1 MGLAQKNRLGPPH
14 RRMCR
19 FCRRI
24 ANIDHLQTES
34 THRQGQKT
42 LRFRRKTADFEF
54 DFDASYSKFLW
65 EPKNPPGADGSFT
78 RRSIGGKK
86 DAFGDCVIFHF
97 ISNRL
102 IPEKG
107 CPVDSTSLIALA
119 VVMALVE
126 LLAGVG
132 IGWWLRG
139 SGEPAPPQSAQDVER
154 ARSSL
159 ARLHELASRVAA
171 DVGEHSTRVQ
181 EISNELSNHSSENGD
196 LENVVIGSVSEIIKA
211 NSRLQ
216 EQLKSAEDK
225 LQEQAHQI
233 EVHAA
238 DALTDALTGAAN
250 RRAFDSDVTRRL
262 AEFQRRGTPF
272 CLLML
277 DVDHFKKF
285 NDTHGHL
292 AGDEVLRGVARVLR
306 ETCRGMD
313 SVARFGGE
321 EFAVIMPSTNYRE
334 ATANVLRICSQIAE
348 SEFEFEGKALNVTV
362 SGGLAEISAQDDEA
376 NLVKRADEGL
386 YAAKKNGRNCA
397 FVHDGEKTSL
407 LVAKSLE
414 ASPAPANSASA
425 AAGKSAAE
433 TSADGSVDPFRTD
446 VQTGLPN
453 RTAFCE
459 EVRRRAAESNRYDS
473 KLSLMLVKVNTLQKF
488 ADRPTD
494 PTAELVLRTVS
505 QFLTAG
511 MREMDM
517 VARYQSDAFAVLLPG
532 TPMSQSLVVAER
544 LRAAVAR
551 CPLRGKDFELQISV
565 STGLAEVVRNDDSAS
580 LMKRA
585 EAAVQASVASG
596 KDGTYFDAG
605 KGIELYLPKQSGSAT
620 AVTG

>member
-1 MGLAQKNRLGPPH
+1 
-14 RRMCR
+14 
-19 FCRRI
+19 
-24 ANIDHLQTES
+24 
-34 THRQGQKT
+34 
-42 LRFRRKTADFEF
+42 
-54 DFDASYSKFLW
+54 
-65 EPKNPPGADGSFT
+65 
-78 RRSIGGKK
+78 
-86 DAFGDCVIFHF
+86 
-97 ISNRL
+97 L
-102 IPEKG
+102 I
-107 CPVDSTSLIALA
+107 LLA

-139 SGEPAPPQSAQDVER
+139 AGDSPPSPQSDQEVER
-154 ARSSL
+154 ARNAL

-181 EISNELSNHSSENGD
+181 EISDELTSHTPESGEI
-196 LENVVIGSVSEIIKA
+196 ETVVIDSVAEIVKA

-216 EQLKSAEDK
+216 EQLKSAEVK

-238 DALTDALTGAAN
+238 DALTDALTGGAN
-250 RRAFDSDVTRRL
+250 RRAFDAELGRRA

-285 NDTHGHL
+285 NDTHGHP

-313 SVARFGGE
+313 IVARYGGE
-321 EFAVIMPSTNYRE
+321 EFAVIMPTSTIRD
-334 ATANVLRICSQIAE
+334 AQTGVLRICSRIAD
-348 SEFEFEGKALNVTV
+348 SQFEFEGKTLKVTV
-362 SGGLAEISAQDDEA
+362 SGGLAEFLCKDNEAQ
-376 NLVKRADEGL
+376 LVKRADEAL
-386 YAAKKNGRNCA
+386 YAAKNAGRNRGYL
-397 FVHDGEKTSL
+397 HDGETS
-407 LVAKSLE
+407 SLISPKP
-414 ASPAPANSASA
+414 ASPPAPEPKPVPAPAKPVEAPALDASN
-425 AAGKSAAE
+425 
-433 TSADGSVDPFRTD
+433 DPFRTD

-453 RTAFCE
+453 RTSFCE
-459 EVRRRAAESNRYDS
+459 EVRRRAAESNRYDT

-488 ADRPTD
+488 VDRPTD
-494 PTAELVLRTVS
+494 PQAELVLRTVS

-517 VARYQSDAFAVLLPG
+517 VARYQSDTFAVLLPG
-532 TPMSQSLVVAER
+532 TPLSQSIAVAER

-585 EAAVQASVASG
+585 EAAVQASAAAG
-596 KDGTYFDAG
+596 RDGTYFDSG
-605 KGIELYLPKQSGSAT
+605 KGIELYVPNQIPALT
-620 AVTG
+620 A